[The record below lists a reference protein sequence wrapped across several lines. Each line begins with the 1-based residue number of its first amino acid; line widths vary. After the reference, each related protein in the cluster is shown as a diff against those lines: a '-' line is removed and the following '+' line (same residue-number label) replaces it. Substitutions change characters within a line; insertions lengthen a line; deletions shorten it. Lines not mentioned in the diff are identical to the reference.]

1 MNLHDLAERYI
12 ASGEIT
18 SSGIYMLR
26 SALRKLSEAYGVENG
41 EEIPE
46 TSCSRLLDQLE
57 EHLQKQGKTPK
68 VIREN
73 RYWIRR
79 LIKFGIQAALI
90 SVEDGQIRLLP
101 QSMPEPK
108 QEDSSPAESPAKP
121 EPQDPNEPEPQVYP
135 DLSQENDAKGTDFQ
149 LINDSQIR
157 KDGTSHSGKEEGQG
171 LLGAGSNLP
180 ESESVKIFKTPWAI
194 KLVLI
199 LIGIVVVGMLFIA
212 DMIHRQFE
220 SYVFEQFQQHQLV
233 IAQSVANGLHE
244 FMMETERELNFLT
257 QSRSIQLM
265 DPRCQAEL
273 NKIYQINQK
282 YFRSLKLIDSRG
294 FVRFGV
300 TEEGKAIERDAPSG
314 LERYLPSAQ
323 KWSEQVHT
331 VLLSSPSSKDRLLL
345 MFIPITIICPMV
357 KNLPEVSGGESQAR
371 FIVAEID
378 LLKTAQTFLQHV
390 NSGDKRYGLLIDR
403 DGKIL
408 YHPNNKYIGEN
419 FLSNDSSSSSS
430 RSRQK
435 QQNIRQLVLGKIQKG
450 LEGFSEESSLDDI
463 KLIGSNQLK
472 LFAYSP
478 LRIHEQLWAV
488 VIAAPYEEIH
498 PINRVHRNIALLVI
512 GLFCLVGLGTFI
524 IFKVNKKRIKVEEE
538 IKHLEEKLD
547 MEDQIRKSEERLR
560 AILESIGSDRISIL
574 NKDLEIIWA
583 NPVALQK
590 YGQDIIGRKCYQV
603 YKKIDAPCTSCPV
616 QKTFADGKIYSAE
629 EFSIADQDGATTVLY
644 LTSTSPIRDRNGEIT
659 SVVET
664 SKDITERMRL
674 QEEIKSS
681 RDLLD
686 AILNNMNDGIRVID
700 TKHNILFMNQNLIDL
715 FGNQIS
721 KKCYRV
727 FMGGDAPCNPCALD
741 KIFKENQGTINFIK
755 EDKQRRLIEIS
766 ASPLSM
772 EEGSRSI
779 IEVVRD
785 ITERKR
791 LESQLIESEQRRIKE
806 LKERYRFGN
815 IIGKNPKMQ
824 EIYELIQVVAQNMT
838 TVLLL
843 GESGTGKELIARA
856 IHYNSPQ
863 NEKPFV
869 EVCCSVLSENL
880 LESELFGHVKGAFT
894 GAIRDKIGRF
904 EMADGGTIF
913 LDEVGDISP
922 SIQVKLLRVIQER
935 EFVPVGG
942 EKVKKIN
949 VRIIAATNKDLKKA
963 VERKEFREDLYYRLN
978 VITIHIPPLRE
989 RMEDLPIL
997 VNHFIEKFREKTK
1010 KPIQSI
1016 SNQALDLLFAYSWPG
1031 NVRELENAIE
1041 HAFVKCEGTIIRP
1054 ENLPLELQYP
1064 RSREY
1069 PARPIDQQPLMDEYP
1084 DHKQDLSLN
1093 DFKKDLLLKV
1103 LKDTDWDTDE
1113 SARILKIS
1121 RATFYRWLKKYNI
1134 SRNSVS
1140 N

>member
-1 MNLHDLAERYI
+1 MNLYNLSETYI
-12 ASGEIT
+12 TSGEIT

-26 SALRKLSEAYGVENG
+26 SALKKLYEAYGVETEG
-41 EEIPE
+41 DIPE
-46 TSCSRLLDQLE
+46 VSISCLLDHLE
-57 EHLQKQGKTPK
+57 DHLHKQGKTPK

-73 RYWIRR
+73 KYWIRR
-79 LIKFGIQAALI
+79 LIKFGIKAGLLSVHDDQI
-90 SVEDGQIRLLP
+90 SLLP
-101 QSMPEPK
+101 QFSPEVK
-108 QEDSSPAESPAKP
+108 TCSSSDSEALLH
-121 EPQDPNEPEPQVYP
+121 QDKR
-135 DLSQENDAKGTDFQ
+135 ENDPVVSSIVRSGDDPQ
-149 LINDSQIR
+149 LR
-157 KDGTSHSGKEEGQG
+157 KEDDSHSRESGTP
-171 LLGAGSNLP
+171 LPDAGFEN
-180 ESESVKIFKTPWAI
+180 VKIFKTPRTT
-194 KLVLI
+194 KLLLI
-199 LIGIVVVGMLFIA
+199 LIGIVVLGMLVIA

-220 SYVFEQFQQHQLV
+220 SYVFQQFQQHQLV
-233 IAQSVANGLHE
+233 IAQSVANGIRE
-244 FMMETERELNFLT
+244 FMMETEHELNYLT

-265 DPRCQAEL
+265 DTRCQAEL
-273 NKIYQINQK
+273 NRIYQINHN
-282 YFRSLKLIDSRG
+282 YIRSLKLIDSLG
-294 FVRFGV
+294 LVRFGV
-300 TEEGKAIERDAPSG
+300 TEGGKVVERDTPSG
-314 LERYLPSAQ
+314 LEKYLPSFQ
-323 KWSEQVHT
+323 KWSDKAHT
-331 VLLSSPSSKDRLLL
+331 VLISSSSPRNKLLL
-345 MFIPITIICPMV
+345 VFVPITIICPMI
-357 KNLPEVSGGESQAR
+357 KDLPEVADKQAQVR
-371 FIVAEID
+371 FLVAEID
-378 LLKTAQTFLQHV
+378 VFKTAKTYLQHV
-390 NSGDKRYGLLIDR
+390 NSGARKYGLLIDQ
-403 DGKIL
+403 DGNIL
-408 YHPNNKYIGEN
+408 YHPDDKYIGKK
-419 FLSNDSSSSSS
+419 FLAEVSSSSYPPQY
-430 RSRQK
+430 RQK
-435 QQNIRQLVLGKIQKG
+435 FLEKIKKG
-450 LEGFSEESSLDDI
+450 AEGFSEESPPYDLRQLGND
-463 KLIGSNQLK
+463 QLK

-478 LRIHEQLWAV
+478 LRIHEQLWSV
-488 VIAAPYEEIH
+488 VVAAPYQEIH

-512 GLFCLVGLGTFI
+512 GLFCLVSLGSFI
-524 IFKVNKKRIKVEEE
+524 IFNVNKKRIKVEEE
-538 IKHLEEKLD
+538 VKYLEKKLV

-574 NKDLEIIWA
+574 DKDLHIIWA
-583 NPVALQK
+583 NPVALQR
-590 YGQDIIGRKCYQV
+590 YGEDIIGRKCYQV
-603 YKKIDAPCTSCPV
+603 YKGSDHPCSSCPV
-616 QKTFADGKIYSAE
+616 QKTFSDGKIYSGE
-629 EFSIADQDGATTVLY
+629 EFSIADKDGTSVLY
-644 LTSTSPIRDRNGEIT
+644 LTSTSPIRDRNGKIT

-674 QEEIKSS
+674 QEAIKSS

-700 TKHNILFMNQNLIDL
+700 TKYNILFMNQNLIDL

-741 KIFKENQGTINFIK
+741 KIFQENQVPVNFIK
-755 EDKQRRLIEIS
+755 EDKQKRLIEIS
-766 ASPLSM
+766 ASPLSI

-791 LESQLIESEQRRIKE
+791 LESQLIESEQRRIRE

-815 IIGKNPKMQ
+815 IIGKNHKMQ

-856 IHYNSPQ
+856 VHYNSPQ
-863 NEKPFV
+863 HDKPFV

-913 LDEVGDISP
+913 LDEVGDISL

-942 EKVKKIN
+942 ENIKKIN
-949 VRIIAATNKDLKKA
+949 VRIVAATNKDLKKA
-963 VERKEFREDLYYRLN
+963 VENKEFREDLYYRLN

-989 RMEDLPIL
+989 RMEDLPML
-997 VNHFIEKFREKTK
+997 VNHFIEKFREKTN

-1016 SNQALDLLFAYSWPG
+1016 SNQALDLMFAYSWPG

-1041 HAFVKCEGTIIRP
+1041 HAFVKCEGTIIGL
-1054 ENLPLELQYP
+1054 ENLPLEIIHQQKN
-1064 RSREY
+1064 REY
-1069 PARPIDQQPLMDEYP
+1069 PVRPVDTPPIDQQQGI
-1084 DHKQDLSLN
+1084 KQDLSLN
-1093 DFKKDLLLKV
+1093 DVKKDILLKV

-1134 SRNSVS
+1134 SRNPVS
-1140 N
+1140 